1 MNTQDLIEIQRYY
14 SIVVVVVVL
23 VARLTDVMLAQLI
36 SSRTRKMRR
45 GEKNADARK
54 HHKVVYSRI

>member
-1 MNTQDLIEIQRYY
+1 MIEIQRYY
-14 SIVVVVVVL
+14 SIVVVLVVFVL

-45 GEKNADARK
+45 REKNADARK
-54 HHKVVYSRI
+54 HHKIVCSRV